1 MNLLIV
7 DDELNILKTTSIALE
22 SMGHHVHVADN
33 LQQARNILNEEP
45 IDAMFL
51 DIMLGSDNG
60 LDFLRSLKEQG
71 DDTPVIMFTAHSTI
85 QLAVESMKLGAYDF
99 IQKPFVPDQI
109 RQMLDRLRRTMQLD
123 NRVKNLE
130 SRVADDNPT
139 LLLQSMEPA
148 VQKAYDV
155 AQKAS
160 SSDASILLLGPSGTG
175 KSILAR
181 HIHDQ
186 SQRAQGRFVTIN
198 CPSLS
203 KELLEGELFGHVKGA
218 FTGAIR
224 DTWGKVAAADNGTLF
239 LDEIGELPLSI
250 QPKLLRL
257 LQERVYER
265 VGETK
270 TRQANVRVVAA
281 TNRDLRQE
289 VAEGRF
295 REDLYYR
302 LKVIEIWLP
311 GLRDRTLD
319 LIPIAERYLSFFSEQ
334 FRKEKL
340 RFHPD
345 TIEALV
351 HYSWP
356 GNLRE
361 LKNVI
366 ERAVILSEGSSIMP
380 ADLPDEFQRSGSD
393 TEDGAN
399 DTDYRLSA
407 VEARH
412 IQLILS
418 QTGSLDEAARVLGID
433 PATLYRKRKKLGLA

>member
-7 DDELNILKTTSIALE
+7 DDERNILKTTSIALE

-33 LQQARNILNEEP
+33 LKQARSFLNEEP

-186 SQRAQGRFVTIN
+186 SPRAQGRFVTIN

-257 LQERVYER
+257 LQERRYER

-270 TRQANVRVVAA
+270 TREANVRVIAA
-281 TNRDLRQE
+281 TNRDLKQE
-289 VAEGRF
+289 VKEGRF

-351 HYSWP
+351 HYAWP

-366 ERAVILSEGSSIMP
+366 ERAVILSESSSIMP
-380 ADLPDEFQRSGSD
+380 VDLPDEFQRSDSD
-393 TEDGAN
+393 PENGDCDA
-399 DTDYRLSA
+399 DYRLSA